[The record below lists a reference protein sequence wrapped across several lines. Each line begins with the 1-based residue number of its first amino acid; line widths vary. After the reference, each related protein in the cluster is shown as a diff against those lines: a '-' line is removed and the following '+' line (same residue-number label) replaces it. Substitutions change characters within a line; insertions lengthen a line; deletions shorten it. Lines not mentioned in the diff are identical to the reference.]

1 MAIQNLFKKGAQ
13 GYADYLTSSGKEFSG
28 QGIPQA
34 SARGFSKSI
43 LDEETDP
50 VQPAALPDEQEGSTW
65 QDNVFVDVLGAPVRG
80 AINTVDSI
88 IDLVDTVT
96 PGDWWQY
103 DDTMNKYLPSYL
115 GKSSKT
121 GVGGFVEGATQFLT
135 GFLGYGLGAAGWAG
149 RISGASRLAKL
160 KGPSSLLS
168 KSGKYVVKPV
178 VAGAITDFTAFD
190 GQGERLADLVES
202 NEKLS
207 NSLTR
212 FLQYEGNED
221 DSEYTA
227 RFKNVLEGLAL
238 EGVVGS
244 ALFGLGRTI
253 KGLRKYKK
261 AKNEGASQEEAGQQG
276 VDQINDAKDD
286 GVIDEVDSN
295 ASANI
300 DEPIAP
306 EDATPKPEG
315 EPVDQPFDP
324 DTKEI
329 SQPEANAKFEQQLDE
344 LIDTGEFSL
353 RKTEDGQFEYL
364 PVETMRGGEQALEAS
379 WKPIEDLI
387 ANEDFLNAM
396 GSSVDILAGKVAASK
411 HLQKIKNF
419 QQFFNEDTIRGI
431 MHVAEKSGN
440 AKLELQ
446 RLKELGDIGP
456 HKKWLADNAASYI
469 ILRKSAERLVDI
481 AKKWRTNIYDEQA
494 LKEITEAL
502 TFVDEASRV
511 NSIRAGRDGVG
522 LLTRKFFKRGTL
534 GGFQNKRIKDV
545 KVPDKDAPVDDYVN
559 FIQER
564 LGSGDMQKL
573 ADRLA
578 SLSAFEQVEQLIKVQ
593 KVAKKTSGRK
603 LLDITTEYWI
613 NSILSGPAT
622 QTVNLL
628 GNALTN
634 ALLVGERTV
643 GALLGGD
650 PQLAKATLQFGMGAE
665 TFVESLTA
673 SRLAILDDE
682 ARLIK
687 GSAAFDENRTNQR
700 AITPEGMPFKV
711 DEDSVI
717 GNAVKWMGLFARIP
731 GRALLGGD
739 EFFKNL
745 SYRQYVKTELAM
757 EGFEKGKSGRELAK
771 YVEEEF
777 STLWYKESGSAYTQ
791 QGRILEIN
799 KQLEAE
805 GFKYGEGWEEEFQKR
820 FEAVPFDENK
830 KVLADA
836 AIRFAKKSTFTSEA
850 SELAPIFQ
858 GLSKVGNVALKQH
871 PVLRFVVPFLRTPL
885 NILNFGLERTAA
897 APLFLA
903 SSKYREKMFE
913 TLKTGTRQEKAELKG
928 RLATAT
934 ASTAFMFYYLTTNE
948 EFLTGGGPRN
958 RKERDVLRES
968 GWQPYSIKLGD
979 KYVSYQRLDP
989 IATMLSIGADFR
1001 DYVKYENTDPDD
1013 EVSLGLYAAAARS
1026 FAINMTDKTF
1036 LKGVNNLFNVLRDPE
1051 YYGPKLFKDIGG
1063 GFVPNIFNQTKN
1075 IESEI
1080 VVRES
1085 RTIADNLY
1093 RRFPDLEDKVA
1104 PKRTVL
1110 GDELTRENVLANYGI
1125 GGKALGIFSPFYT
1138 STDKKDKL
1146 SKEMANLRYGF
1157 SMPDKKLFGIPEI
1170 DLTKIKSSKGKYDAY
1185 DRLMELSSTTK
1196 INGKTLRQALSEAVK
1211 NKQYQAISEEDL
1223 YETTGKR
1230 SPRIQVLQ
1238 KIINA
1243 YRTKARGQLLKEN
1256 PDIQELFKEAMK
1268 GRAAYQPTN

>member
-13 GYADYLTSSGKEFSG
+13 GYADYLTSSGREFSG

-50 VQPAALPDEQEGSTW
+50 VQPTALPDEQEGTTW
-65 QDNVFVDVLGAPVRG
+65 QDNVFFDVLGAPIRG

-96 PGDWWQY
+96 PGEDWWEY
-103 DDTMNKYLPSYL
+103 DKTINTYLPSYL
-115 GKSSKT
+115 GEKSKT

-149 RISGASRLAKL
+149 RISGATRLAKL
-160 KGPSSLLS
+160 KGPTSLLS

-190 GQGERLADLVES
+190 GQGERLADLVEG
-202 NEKLS
+202 NENLS
-207 NSLTR
+207 NSLTQ

-221 DSEYTA
+221 DSEYMA
-227 RFKNVLEGLAL
+227 RFKNVLEGLAI

-261 AKNEGASQEEAGQQG
+261 AKKEGASQEEAGQQG

-286 GVIDEVDSN
+286 PTIDEIN
-295 ASANI
+295 EQYNEGEASGSGA
-300 DEPIAP
+300 EP
-306 EDATPKPEG
+306 DTPKVKE
-315 EPVDQPFDP
+315 EEDLDQPFDP
-324 DTKEI
+324 SKQEV
-329 SQPEANAKFEQQLDE
+329 SQPEANSRLEKKLDD

-353 RKTEDGQFEYL
+353 RKTDDGDYEYL
-364 PVETMRGGEQALEAS
+364 PVETMRGGEKAFETS

-387 ANEDFLNAM
+387 ANEDFVNEM
-396 GSSVDILAGKVAASK
+396 GSSVDVLAGYVAASK

-419 QQFFNEDTIRGI
+419 QQFFNEDTIRGV
-431 MHVAEKSGN
+431 MHVAERSGN
-440 AKLELQ
+440 AKLDLN
-446 RLKELGDIGP
+446 RLKELGDVGP

-469 ILRKSAERLVDI
+469 ILRKSSERVVEV
-481 AKKWRTNIYDEQA
+481 ARKWRSNINDPEA

-502 TFVDEASRV
+502 TFLDEASRV
-511 NSIRAGRDGVG
+511 NSIRAGRDGIG
-522 LLTRKFFKRGTL
+522 LLTNKFFKRGTL
-534 GGFQNKRIKDV
+534 GGFQNKRIKEV
-545 KVPDKDAPVDDYVN
+545 KPPSADAGVDEYVA

-564 LGSGDMQKL
+564 LGKGDLQKL

-578 SLSAFEQVEQLIKVQ
+578 SLSSFEGVQQLTKVQ
-593 KVAKKTSGRK
+593 KVAQKTKGRK
-603 LLDITTEYWI
+603 LLDIGTEWWI

-622 QTVNLL
+622 QTVNLM

-634 ALLVGERTV
+634 ALLVGEKTV
-643 GALLGGD
+643 GALFSGD
-650 PQLAKATLQFGMGAE
+650 TELAKATLNFGYAAE
-665 TFVESLTA
+665 SWSGSWTA
-673 SRLAILDDE
+673 AKMAVAEDE
-682 ARLIK
+682 GRLIK
-687 GSAAFDENRTNQR
+687 GRTQFDEGTTNQK
-700 AITPEGMPFKV
+700 AITPEGMPTMGSAIKW
-711 DEDSVI
+711 I
-717 GNAVKWMGLFARIP
+717 GFATRLP

-745 SYRQYVKTELAM
+745 AYRQYIKTELAL
-757 EGFEKGKSGRELAK
+757 EGMKKGKNGVDLAEF
-771 YVEEEF
+771 VEGEF
-777 STLWYKESGSAYTQ
+777 ATLLNKKSGSAYTQ
-791 QGRILEIN
+791 QGRVLEI
-799 KQLEAE
+799 KRQLEEE
-805 GFKYGEGWEEEFQKR
+805 GFKYGKEWEDEFQKR
-820 FEAVPFDENK
+820 YEAISIDPEK
-830 KVLADA
+830 EGLAKE
-836 AIRFAKKSTFTSEA
+836 AINFAKRSTFTSEA

-858 GLSKVGNVALKQH
+858 GLSKVGNTALKQH

-885 NILNFGLERTAA
+885 NILSFGLERTAA
-897 APLFLA
+897 APMFML
-903 SSKYREKMFE
+903 SGQYREKMLE
-913 TLKTGTRQEKAELKG
+913 TLKNGTRQQKAEVKG
-928 RLATAT
+928 RIATAT
-934 ASTAFMFYYLTTNE
+934 ASTAFMFYYLSSNGE
-948 EFLTGGGPRN
+948 RLTGGGPRN

-989 IATMLSIGADFR
+989 LATILSIGADFR

-1013 EVSLGLYAAAARS
+1013 EVSLGMYAAAARS

-1063 GFVPNIFNQTKN
+1063 GFMPNFLNQMKN
-1075 IESEI
+1075 VDGEL

-1085 RTIADNLY
+1085 RTMTDNLL
-1093 RRFPDLEDKVA
+1093 RRLPGYEKEVA
-1104 PKRTVL
+1104 PKRDVL

-1125 GGKALGIFSPFYT
+1125 GGKALGILSPFYT
-1138 STDKKDKL
+1138 STIKKDKL
-1146 SKEMANLRYGF
+1146 SKEMAGLEYGF

-1170 DLTKIKSSKGKYDAY
+1170 DLTKIDSSKGDYDAY
-1185 DRLMELSSTTK
+1185 DRLMNLSATTK
-1196 INGKTLRQALSEAVK
+1196 INGKTLKQALTKAIGS
-1211 NKQYQAISEEDL
+1211 KQYQNISKDDL
-1223 YETTGKR
+1223 YQTTGKR

-1243 YRTKARGQLLKEN
+1243 YRSKARGQLLKEN
-1256 PDIQELFKEAMK
+1256 PDIQEMFKEAMK
-1268 GRAAYQPTN
+1268 GRTAYQENNQ